1 MGVGA
6 RIKEELKRQQ
16 KTIAWLADATGI
28 PRYSLYTITKR
39 DTTTPRIE
47 TMKKIAV
54 ALNVPVSYLMG
65 FKENL
70 NIPDVNSAIYDF
82 SNMETKQAIDLL
94 HNFGQLNQ
102 TGQEKAVEQVELL
115 TKIPEYQKEPD
126 TKEEPKEDK

>member
-1 MGVGA
+1 
-6 RIKEELKRQQ
+6 
-16 KTIAWLADATGI
+16 
-28 PRYSLYTITKR
+28 
-39 DTTTPRIE
+39 
-47 TMKKIAV
+47 MKKIAV